1 MKKLILASAVAASA
15 VLAGCATATPDHTPR
30 FTDPLL
36 QSVLQSADGLAAQLS
51 RYKLKAPIIVA
62 SAQNNDQLSQVCQ
75 QGRLISDIVSSRL
88 TQNGLPV
95 TEVRLSQELRIN
107 KEGETIL
114 SRELDVLAQEAKAE
128 VIVTSTWTTVTQPA
142 AVIHTD
148 AYGGMKR
155 QQMPGQT
162 YVTLKAV
169 RIADGLVLS
178 SQTFAPPA
186 SWSCN

>member
-1 MKKLILASAVAASA
+1 MKKLILASTVIAAA
-15 VLAGCATATPDHTPR
+15 ALTGCATSTPVNTD
-30 FTDPLL
+30 FSDPLL
-36 QSVLQSADGLAAQLS
+36 QSVQQSADGLAKQLS
-51 RYKLKAPIIVA
+51 RYTLKAPIIVA
-62 SAQNNDQLSQVCQ
+62 SSQNNDKLSQVCQ

-88 TQNGLPV
+88 TQHGLPV
-95 TEVRLSQELRIN
+95 TEIRLSQELRIN

-128 VIVTSTWTTVTQPA
+128 VVVTSTWTTVNRPA
-142 AVIHTD
+142 AVMHTD
-148 AYGGMKR
+148 AFGGMKH
-155 QQMPGQT
+155 QPTPGQT

-186 SWSCN
+186 SWTCN